1 MQRCQGQT
9 NAFYLVTNVL
19 ANWTGLKNRAFVN
32 LRVLAI
38 IPLGAKEVELDI
50 SLFESFTDEVHLADT
65 GRAAQVAHQDNL
77 EAGELFVLVLLPEDV
92 EGDNDAVDPVPL
104 HPRALHMLPQ

>member
-9 NAFYLVTNVL
+9 NAFYLVTDVL
-19 ANWTGLKNRAFVN
+19 ARWTGLKNRAFVN

-38 IPLGAKEVELDI
+38 TPLGAKEVELDI
-50 SLFESFTDEVHLADT
+50 SLFESFTDKVHLADT

-104 HPRALHMLPQ
+104 HPRALYMLPQ